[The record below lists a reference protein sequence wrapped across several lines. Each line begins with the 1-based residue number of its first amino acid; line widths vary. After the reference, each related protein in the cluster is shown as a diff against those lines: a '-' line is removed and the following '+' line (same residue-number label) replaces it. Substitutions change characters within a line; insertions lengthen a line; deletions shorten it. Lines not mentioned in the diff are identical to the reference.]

1 MMVQK
6 IFLTSLSLL
15 LLSSCA
21 RVPEEKIV
29 TVETL
34 IEKDIPIQVRPKGL
48 ALSAPYFHVVTSD
61 NIDAFVDEFKKQN
74 GSELVFY
81 ALSVRDYEKMSLNLA
96 DLRRYI
102 EQQNAIIVYYETAIQ
117 GSEDGN
123 ERDNQE
129 RID

>member
-48 ALSAPYFHVVTSD
+48 TLSAPYFHVVTSD

-102 EQQNAIIVYYETAIQ
+102 EQQNAIIVYYETAIE
-117 GSEDGN
+117 GSGDGN
-123 ERDNQE
+123 KRDNQE
-129 RID
+129 RVD

>member
-21 RVPEEKIV
+21 RVPEEKTV

-48 ALSAPYFHVVTSD
+48 TLSAPYFHVVTSD
-61 NIDAFVDEFKKQN
+61 NIDAFVDEFKKRN

-123 ERDNQE
+123 EGNNQE